1 MPMLE
6 RDGVKLFYEEA
17 GAGSPAMVFVHG
29 WTCNHTY
36 FAPQF
41 DHFKANHRVVAVDL
55 RGHGASDQPDDGY
68 TMAGFA
74 DDVAWMCG
82 ELRLERP
89 VVIGHS
95 MGGTIVLELAARHP
109 DLPRAVVMVDPAPIV
124 VTPELEPMLA
134 GLVDALNGPDHQA
147 VRQGFVEG
155 MLFIA
160 DDDPAV
166 KARVLDEMLATPQ
179 AVAAACF
186 GGMASWDGPAALQ
199 AVKVPVLNIG
209 AATPINDGTA
219 LAQMCPSL
227 VNGQTV
233 GAGHFNQL
241 LAADQVNLMI
251 ERFLGSAAVNA

>member
-1 MPMLE
+1 MLE

-17 GAGSPAMVFVHG
+17 GAGDPPMVFVHG
-29 WTCNHTY
+29 WTCNHSY

-41 DHFKANHRVVAVDL
+41 DHFKARHRVVAVDL
-55 RGHGASDQPDDGY
+55 RGHGASDQPEHGY

-74 DDVAWMCG
+74 DDVAWMCV
-82 ELRLERP
+82 ELGVDRP

-95 MGGTIVLELAARHP
+95 MGGVIALELAVRHP
-109 DLPRAVVMVDPAPIV
+109 DLAGAVVMVDPAPIIV
-124 VTPELEPMLA
+124 GPELEPLLT
-134 GLVDALNGPDHQA
+134 GLVAAFKGPDHA
-147 VRQGFVEG
+147 AARQGLIEG

-166 KARVLDEMLATPQ
+166 KARVLGEMLAAPQ

-186 GGMASWDGPAALQ
+186 EGIAAWDGPAALR
-199 AVKVPVLNIG
+199 AVKRPVLNIAAAGPVNNG
-209 AATPINDGTA
+209 AAMA
-219 LAQMCPSL
+219 ELCPGL

-241 LAADQVNLMI
+241 LVPDQVNAMI
-251 ERFLGSAAVNA
+251 ERFVRSAATAAT